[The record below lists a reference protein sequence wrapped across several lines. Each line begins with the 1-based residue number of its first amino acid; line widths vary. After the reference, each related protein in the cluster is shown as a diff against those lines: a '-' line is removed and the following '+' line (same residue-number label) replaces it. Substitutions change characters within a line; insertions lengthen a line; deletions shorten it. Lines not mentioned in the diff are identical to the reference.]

1 MSMLGSST
9 EAEVAYRHE
18 RIAADFAPRP
28 HRSHHRG
35 FFPSRRGGGHTTAHP
50 GQHQPVVH

>member
-18 RIAADFAPRP
+18 RIVADFPSGAGR
-28 HRSHHRG
+28 RHHRG
-35 FFPSRRGGGHTTAHP
+35 VFRSRRGGGHSTAHP
-50 GQHQPVVH
+50 AHYQPVAH